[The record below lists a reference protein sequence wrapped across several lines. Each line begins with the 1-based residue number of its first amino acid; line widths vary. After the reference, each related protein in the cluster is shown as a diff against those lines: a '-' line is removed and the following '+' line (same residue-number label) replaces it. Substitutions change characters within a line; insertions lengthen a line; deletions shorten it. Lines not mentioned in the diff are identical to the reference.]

1 MKTPMPARIKR
12 LLEKALEPFQSRP
25 ESIPVWRESG
35 DVCALA
41 DSERHLGHAVRVDK
55 HWIAYDA
62 IHFNPSNDGFRII
75 GTFQTIAAAKRA
87 IESSVRLSWVWAVGG
102 ATSEREVKTDLRT
115 FERLSRNNPNT

>member
-1 MKTPMPARIKR
+1 MPARITR
-12 LLEKALEPFQSRP
+12 LFETARPPFRSRTEP
-25 ESIPVWRESG
+25 IPVWRESA

-75 GTFQTIAAAKRA
+75 GTFQTIAAAKQA
-87 IESSVRLSWVWAVGG
+87 IESSVRLSWVWAIDG
-102 ATSEREVKTDLRT
+102 AISEREVKTDLRT
-115 FERLSRNNPNT
+115 LESLSRNNSNTR